1 MYVALL
7 VVNRSINLIG
17 KQDTHPA
24 SAADARRVVEL
35 TET

>member
-24 SAADARRVVEL
+24 GAADAGRVIAAS
-35 TET
+35 